1 MVCDMRKTRT
11 PELDRE
17 LPDLPPELRWREW
30 MKRIEAVLFASG
42 APVAREDLARVVG
55 QGASLDL
62 LIDDLRVDLDAR
74 PYELAKV
81 GNGWLLRTRPAYASA
96 IRAVADIADQA
107 LNLSDYDIAVLAAI
121 AYHQPVS
128 RDGLKDIFGK
138 DISRDLIGRLSE
150 RGLIAPGPRE
160 PRRGAPYTFVTTDAF
175 LAAFDL
181 TSLADLPDQEQLQD
195 AGLAQA
201 NSADQGDDAALD

>member
-1 MVCDMRKTRT
+1 MAKTRA
-11 PELDRE
+11 PELDRD
-17 LPDLPPELRWREW
+17 LSDLPPELRWREW
-30 MKRIEAVLFASG
+30 MKRIEAVLFASA

-62 LIDDLRVDLDAR
+62 LLEDLRADLEAR
-74 PYELAKV
+74 PYEIAQT
-81 GNGWLLRTRPAYASA
+81 GNGWLLRTRAAYGPA
-96 IRAVADIADQA
+96 IRAAADFGDQA
-107 LNLSDYDIAVLAAI
+107 LDLSAQDITVLAAI

-138 DISRDLIGRLSE
+138 DISRDLIGRLSA

-181 TSLADLPDQEQLQD
+181 TSLDDLPDREQLQD
-195 AGLAQA
+195 AGLAQE
-201 NSADQGDDAALD
+201 SRSDDGKMLY

>member
-1 MVCDMRKTRT
+1 MAKNRT
-11 PELDRE
+11 PEFDRE
-17 LPDLPPELRWREW
+17 LSELPPELRWREW
-30 MKRIEAVLFASG
+30 LKRIEAVLFASST
-42 APVAREDLARVVG
+42 PVPRDDLARVVG

-62 LIDDLRVDLDAR
+62 LIEDLSVDLEAR
-74 PYELAKV
+74 PYEIAKS
-81 GNGWLLRTRPAYASA
+81 GDGWFLRTRATYGSV
-96 IRAVADIADQA
+96 IRAAADIGDQA
-107 LNLSDYDIAVLAAI
+107 LDLGEKDITVLAAI
-121 AYHQPVS
+121 AWHQPIS
-128 RDGLKDIFGK
+128 RDGLREIFGR

-181 TSLADLPDQEQLQD
+181 TSLADLPDPEQLQD

-201 NSADQGDDAALD
+201 AVEDHSGAGQRS

>member
-1 MVCDMRKTRT
+1 MAKQTKKPDF
-11 PELDRE
+11 ERE
-17 LPDLPPELRWREW
+17 LEDLPPELRWREW
-30 MKRIEAVLFASG
+30 MKRIEAVLFASNT
-42 APVAREDLARVVG
+42 PVARDDLARVVG
-55 QGASLDL
+55 QAVSIDL
-62 LIDDLRVDLDAR
+62 LIEDLAADLEAR
-74 PYELAKV
+74 PYEISQS
-81 GNGWLLRTRPAYASA
+81 GNGWLLRTRAAYGSV
-96 IRAVADIADQA
+96 IRAATDVTDQE
-107 LNLSDYDIAVLAAI
+107 LNLSDNDIAVLAAI

-138 DISRDLIGRLSE
+138 DVSRDLIGRLSE

-201 NSADQGDDAALD
+201 DDADHDDATHLA

>member
-1 MVCDMRKTRT
+1 MAKTGA
-11 PELDRE
+11 PEFDRD

-30 MKRIEAVLFASG
+30 MKRIEAVLFASA

-62 LIDDLRVDLDAR
+62 LLEDLRADLEAR
-74 PYELAKV
+74 PYEIAQT
-81 GNGWLLRTRPAYASA
+81 GNGWLLRTRAAYGPA
-96 IRAVADIADQA
+96 IRAAADIGDQA
-107 LNLSDYDIAVLAAI
+107 LDLSAQDITVLAAI

-138 DISRDLIGRLSE
+138 DISRDLIGRLSA

-181 TSLADLPDQEQLQD
+181 TSLDDLPDREQLQD
-195 AGLAQA
+195 AGLAQE
-201 NSADQGDDAALD
+201 SRSDDASAQTQ